1 MLPRQV
7 GNKITGKKTMKLKQQ
22 YPSDIRFLLDRT
34 QKEIDQVNE
43 AETGFMLQQSIYE
56 ILITQQALIKH
67 LLEHVYHDVEVP
79 TEPVG
84 IWAPNYEFDEWLRI
98 METSIYHTFENPI
111 LADMKKG
118 EIVILRDPNYIECAG
133 IPRYIKHKHDDKRIY
148 VCMEDSPTS
157 PNHFRQFDGT
167 IEEHIHIIDNFLK
180 TTGV

>member
-7 GNKITGKKTMKLKQQ
+7 GNKITGKKTMKLRQH
-22 YPSDIRFLLDRT
+22 YPRRIR
-34 QKEIDQVNE
+34 E
-43 AETGFMLQQSIYE
+43 ALTHIENQMDYLQGTKDEYIGVLQELILSQQS
-56 ILITQQALIKH
+56 LIHCI
-67 LLEHVYHDVEVP
+67 LEHVYHDVEVP

-84 IWAPNYEFDEWLRI
+84 IWATNYEFDEWLRI